1 MFVLKNVFN
10 RIFENK
16 LAVVADYYE
25 IKLIKDKQKR
35 KEYDQS
41 CQRIDPSAPNT
52 GKEIQKTLT
61 EISKSTQGFSCPMCL
76 NSYRGYLVFKCK
88 KCEQP
93 FCERCKWIVY
103 TCGKCGYDLTNS
115 ACRDYHREKVVRSA
129 SRIYVERHCET
140 FVNPSI
146 HSF

>member
-52 GKEIQKTLT
+52 GKKNTKNISENSKVYARIQ
-61 EISKSTQGFSCPMCL
+61 
-76 NSYRGYLVFKCK
+76 
-88 KCEQP
+88 
-93 FCERCKWIVY
+93 
-103 TCGKCGYDLTNS
+103 LTNVFEFLP
-115 ACRDYHREKVVRSA
+115 RVFGFQV
-129 SRIYVERHCET
+129 
-140 FVNPSI
+140 
-146 HSF
+146 